1 MGSSCP
7 RPSLHGLASESTTA
21 HSRPGVPNSNAC
33 RNEVVK
39 GNEQSQQHGNGEDC
53 GEPESSCPIQT
64 GSHYSISIG
73 LLPNHYSRST
83 AFS

>member
-7 RPSLHGLASESTTA
+7 RPSLHRLAAESTAA
-21 HSRPGVPNSNAC
+21 HSRPGVPNSNAY

-39 GNEQSQQHGNGEDC
+39 DNEQSQQHGNGEDC

-64 GSHYSISIG
+64 GQPLFNFNRFIAKS
-73 LLPNHYSRST
+73 L
-83 AFS
+83 F